1 MARLSPKEQV
11 ESFLDD
17 TDRARDLSQRSRDYY
32 DGNQWS
38 AFEVEKLRQRR
49 QAPIVVNRIRPK
61 VEGLVG
67 LYNLRKTDP
76 KAFPRTKKHEDAAHV
91 VTDAL
96 RFVTD
101 NNDFQ
106 LTKLDVAEEFF
117 VEGYGG
123 VFIAVRDTPRGVEIQ
138 LNHIPWDR
146 IYFDPHSRRKDFK
159 DARFMGLWMWMDD
172 DQAMDTFGLSEDK
185 VKELQTTT
193 SDAENTTEDRP
204 KWTGSE
210 EEHRVRIAIHFHIEK
225 SIWKMTIFSGETTIR
240 KTQDSPFVD
249 EDGIPIN
256 PIELV
261 SANIDRNNNRY
272 GEVAG
277 FISQQDEINHRRSKF
292 LHFNSSRQTFGNQ
305 TAIQDVRAAKIE
317 LAKPDG
323 HLEILA
329 GAEFG
334 KDFGL
339 MGTQDLSTAQFSL
352 YLDAKA
358 ELDSVSFNAQ
368 LAGERQSGELSGKAI
383 GKLQEAGT
391 IELNR
396 QYALLGGWEKRVY
409 DQIWFRVK
417 QFWNEEKWIRVTDD
431 QDNLR
436 WVGLN
441 SQVTAETL
449 LQENMEDESA
459 PLESRQQNALILQLL
474 VETQNPRL
482 QEVIETR
489 NKPAELDV
497 DIIIE
502 QSFDVINIQQEQFEM
517 LMQFGDKSGV
527 SFIDLI
533 ELSQIRGKDDL
544 IAKIEKRQQA
554 AQATPQ
560 AQQAAQLEV
569 AEKTVDIGKTQ
580 AQTENIKADTVVKSI
595 KSVSEQLQAI
605 NLQNAPDSEVQV
617 NL

>member
-38 AFEVEKLRQRR
+38 GFEVEKLRHRR

-76 KAFPRTKKHEDAAHV
+76 KAFPRTKKHEEAAHV

-96 RFVTD
+96 RFVTS
-101 NNDFQ
+101 NNDFE
-106 LTKLDVAEEFF
+106 LTRLDVAEEFF

-123 VFIAVRDTPRGVEIQ
+123 VFIAVKQTPRGIEIQ

-159 DARFMGLWMWMDD
+159 DARFMGMWMWMDE
-172 DQAMDTFGLSEDK
+172 DQAMDTFNLSLEK
-185 VKELQTTT
+185 VQELQRTT

-204 KWTGSE
+204 RWTGTAR
-210 EEHRVRIAIHFHIEK
+210 EHRVRVAIHFHIEK
-225 SIWKMTIFSGETTIR
+225 NKWKMTIFSGETTIR

-277 FISQQDEINHRRSKF
+277 FLSQQDEINHRRSKF

-305 TAIQDVRAAKIE
+305 NAIQDVKAAKFE
-317 LAKPDG
+317 LSKPDG

-329 GAEFG
+329 GAQFG

-339 MGTQDLSTAQFSL
+339 IGTQDLSVAQFNL

-358 ELDSVSFNAQ
+358 EMDSVSFNAQ

-417 QFWNEEKWIRVTDD
+417 QFWDEEKWIRVTDD

-449 LQENMEDESA
+449 LTENMEDESA
-459 PLESRQQNALILQLL
+459 PLESRQQSAQILQLL
-474 VETQNPRL
+474 VQTENPRL
-482 QEVIETR
+482 QEVVETR
-489 NKPAELDV
+489 NQPAELDV

-544 IAKIEKRQQA
+544 IAKIEQRQQQ
-554 AQATPQ
+554 AQATPE
-560 AQQAAQLEV
+560 AQQAAQLEI

-580 AQTENIKADTVVKSI
+580 AETENIKADTVGKSI
-595 KSVSEQLQAI
+595 TAVSEQLQAI